1 MTRQNNDLSN
11 RLRDLEGQIETE
23 RELRITTIIA
33 IEKERDE
40 AKQTIARMEKDFSE
54 LLDVK
59 LQLDHEISVYRK
71 LLEEEEHR

>member
-1 MTRQNNDLSN
+1 MNN
-11 RLRDLEGQIETE
+11 RLGDLQGEIETE
-23 RELRITTIIA
+23 RELRITSIMA

-40 AKQTIARMEKDFSE
+40 AKAIIARMEKDFSQ

>member
-1 MTRQNNDLSN
+1 VQNNELSN

-23 RELRITTIIA
+23 RELRITTVIA

-40 AKQTIARMEKDFSE
+40 ARQIIARMEKDFSD

-71 LLEEEEHR
+71 LLEEEENR